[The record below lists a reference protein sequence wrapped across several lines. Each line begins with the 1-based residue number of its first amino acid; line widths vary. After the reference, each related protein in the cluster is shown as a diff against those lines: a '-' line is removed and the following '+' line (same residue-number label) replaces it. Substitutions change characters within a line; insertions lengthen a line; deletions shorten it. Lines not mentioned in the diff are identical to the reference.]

1 MTLGIKELYTGWF
14 SESIQQ
20 AIKSQLASFES
31 SMSGL
36 WIYWLESRA
45 SGKPETLKIYLLSLK
60 LNNWVGLQSLG
71 CFFTVS
77 ALKYFLFFKFFVFSL
92 VITIPSLHQ
101 LDRVTILRFRTI
113 IFSFAV
119 MWSVGVSS
127 GFFTGFALS
136 AENNFP

>member
-77 ALKYFLFFKFFVFSL
+77 AL
-92 VITIPSLHQ
+92 
-101 LDRVTILRFRTI
+101 
-113 IFSFAV
+113 
-119 MWSVGVSS
+119 
-127 GFFTGFALS
+127 
-136 AENNFP
+136 